1 MKCPLCEDDAKIFQM
16 QGYHAITE
24 VDCARCGT
32 FAMDR
37 IMECNVPSSKKARA
51 QISAIT
57 REATLKKLPI
67 LVASK
72 SDAPSNVGSYLTI
85 HVDEILATEFPRK
98 LSDRIRR
105 VLLNLA
111 NASTGLGHWI
121 KLDGSQDNAFFFALD
136 SREALFMVETLQKA
150 GWIDDPRHSTKH
162 VVHLA
167 LTSAGWIEVDEM
179 SNRRVRDEL
188 TQGFVAMWFG
198 NKDENYD
205 GCPSS
210 EFSRDAYLQ
219 GFHVGIDRAGYV
231 ARRIDF
237 KEFNE
242 DVVAEL
248 LMEIQQSRFLVAD
261 LTGHRNGVYF
271 EAGYA
276 RGLGLPVIFTCHKDD
291 LANAHFDTRNYNQLL
306 WAEVEELAEKL
317 ENRIVATIGR
327 GSPEASRVGTAHQSS

>member
-1 MKCPLCEDDAKIFQM
+1 MSCPLCKDDAQSSQM
-16 QGYHAITE
+16 QDNHTITE

-37 IMECNVPSSKKARA
+37 IMECNVPSSRKARA
-51 QISAIT
+51 KISAIT

-67 LVASK
+67 LVASR
-72 SDAPSNVGSYLTI
+72 SDAPSNVGTYSTI

-105 VLLNLA
+105 VMLNLA
-111 NASTGLGHWI
+111 NASTGFGHRFE
-121 KLDGSQDNAFFFALD
+121 LNAERDDAFFFALD
-136 SREALFMVETLQKA
+136 SREALFMVTTL
-150 GWIDDPRHSTKH
+150 RN
-162 VVHLA
+162 
-167 LTSAGWIEVDEM
+167 AGWIEDPQVGMGNVIHLALSSAGWLEVDELR
-179 SNRRVRDEL
+179 SRRVRDEL

-198 NKDENYD
+198 KEHEEYG

-210 EFSRDAYLQ
+210 EFSRTAYLQ
-219 GFHVGIDRAGYV
+219 GFDVGIDNAGYR

-276 RGLGLPVIFTCHKDD
+276 RGLGLPVIFTCHQSD
-291 LANAHFDTRNYNQLL
+291 LANAHFDTRNYNQLV
-306 WAEVEELAEKL
+306 WTKAEELAKKL
-317 ENRIVATIGR
+317 ENRIVATIGW
-327 GSPEASRVGTAHQSS
+327 GPHKASKR